1 MTTQEYIEDLISQI
15 TDAVEPNSITPA
27 MVGTVLGYL
36 LGRASDNSAAVQQF
50 VGNLSGYIQRGE
62 AGVVSGSMLEDG
74 SITRQ
79 KLSSALVEYLSGLG
93 NVTFGYK
100 MPATVGQTAYLSDDG
115 LSGGQ
120 VLLFFQDS
128 YAADEDG
135 DVFEDLD
142 GSDLMES
149 LLDALEQWDRWEEM
163 QEKYSIFD
171 YGIVYDE
178 DSAYIGC
185 LYFRSSNPYFAVD
198 ADCPNS
204 MEAETGEEFS
214 ANSSHMQPID
224 KRRNAGCLYVDMS
237 ENTVY
242 RYTTEHTPFGEY
254 VAVGGGS
261 DVTVDQALGNSDNPV
276 ANRAINAAIAALSSS
291 LSGKESTENRV
302 ASITSLSDNS
312 HYPSA
317 KAVYDLYHALEV
329 VMSLVDGRVTQNS
342 NSITQNQTAIN
353 GLDNDLSSLANRVT
367 SAENSLDGMGI
378 DGDEVYIGNHTVNVR
393 DFVLGYYIK
402 GYKNEMTLSLTT
414 LTGTNQLS
422 FNMGVSHYDLEAVSG
437 IDMVNQV
444 TAILGGLGYSPT
456 VSQTGSTSWKIVFLS
471 ESSIGVVQ
479 KTGGDQ
485 YATISNTAV
494 GASEGFY
501 SDSGYHTMVSG
512 SVGKLYIDVSTNMLY
527 RYVGGNSYEPL
538 NAQPFLSGGY
548 NATTQALVLNFAGG
562 TVSIPVGD
570 MIPDFTAGKGISI
583 SGGVVSQNYRV
594 VSQDEIED
602 YLAHGTE
609 DGIIRYVYEE
619 E

>member
-1 MTTQEYIEDLISQI
+1 MSTTDITTLLQDAYTIRGADEPNSNTAERVGKMLVDIVEAIEDLLTSLVGMES
-15 TDAVEPNSITPA
+15 TSNKVSTITPA
-27 MVGTVLGYL
+27 SDHVHYPSAKAVYDLVN
-36 LGRASDNSAAVQQF
+36 ASIH
-50 VGNLSGYIQRGE
+50 L
-62 AGVVSGSMLEDG
+62 M
-74 SITRQ
+74 
-79 KLSSALVEYLSGLG
+79 
-93 NVTFGYK
+93 TFGYK
-100 MPATVGQTAYLSDDG
+100 MPAAVGKTAYLTDDG
-115 LSGGQ
+115 RSGGR
-120 VLLFFQDS
+120 VLLFFTDE
-128 YAADEDG
+128 YTGEEDG
-135 DVFEDLD
+135 TLFEDLD
-142 GSDLMES
+142 SMDLMPS
-149 LLDALEQWDRWEEM
+149 LLDALEQWDQWEDIK
-163 QEKYSIFD
+163 EKYGIVD
-171 YGIVYDE
+171 YGIVD
-178 DSAYIGC
+178 DPDDGYIGC
-185 LYFRSSNPYFAVD
+185 LYLKSSNSRFAID
-198 ADCPNS
+198 ADCVYENVS
-204 MEAETGEEFS
+204 VMGEEFS
-214 ANSSHMQPID
+214 NYASQQEWVAD
-224 KRRNAGCLYVDMS
+224 RRNSNHLYVDLS
-237 ENTVY
+237 TNKLY

-254 VAVGGGS
+254 VAVGGS

-367 SAENSLDGMGI
+367 SAENSLNGIGI

-583 SGGVVSQNYRV
+583 SGGVVSQNYLV
-594 VSQDEIED
+594 VNQDEIED